1 MVVGQELQEKLRVL
15 KDILQGMGSV
25 VVAYSGGVDS
35 TFLAVT
41 AHDILGERSLAVTA
55 SSPSMAP
62 SELEEAVA
70 MAWQLG
76 LRHRV
81 IETQELLDPQYVAN
95 GPRRC
100 YFCKLEL
107 YTRLYPIASEEG
119 LAWVAS
125 GTNLDD
131 LGDYRPGLKAGQEYG
146 VRNPMVEAQLT
157 KEDIRSL
164 SRERGLS
171 TWDKPA
177 QPCLSSRIPF
187 GTPVSI
193 EALGRI
199 AKAEARL
206 KNLGLRRFRVRHHES
221 IARIEVDNE
230 DMALFLQPKIREKLV
245 ADMRSLGYLYVTLDL
260 AGFQT
265 GSLNVAL
272 KGKEGRA
279 PSASSGQ
286 ILRSHLASDAPV

>member
-1 MVVGQELQEKLRVL
+1 MVVVDQVIQEKLALL
-15 KDILQGMGSV
+15 KSILQDMESV

-35 TFLAVT
+35 TFLAAT
-41 AHDILGERSLAVTA
+41 AHDVLGERCLAVTA
-55 SSPSMAP
+55 SSASMAP
-62 SELEEAVA
+62 TELEEAVA
-70 MAWQLG
+70 LAEELG

-81 IETQELLDPQYVAN
+81 IQTQELSDPEYIAN

-100 YFCKLEL
+100 YFCKVEL
-107 YTRLYPIASEEG
+107 YAQLRPIATQEG

-146 VRNPMVEAQLT
+146 VRNPMVEAKLT

-187 GTPVSI
+187 GTPVSV
-193 EALGRI
+193 EVLGRI
-199 AKAEARL
+199 AQAEAQI
-206 KNLGLRRFRVRHHES
+206 KALGLRQFRVRHHDT
-221 IARIEVDNE
+221 IARIEVEQD
-230 DMALFLQPKIREKLV
+230 DMALLTKPDIREKLV
-245 ADMRSLGYLYVTLDL
+245 ADMRALGYLYVTLDL

-265 GSLNVAL
+265 GSLNAAL
-272 KGKEGRA
+272 KPWPRNN
-279 PSASSGQ
+279 
-286 ILRSHLASDAPV
+286 HT

>member
-1 MVVGQELQEKLRVL
+1 MVVVDQGLQKKLTILKGILQE
-15 KDILQGMGSV
+15 MGSV

-35 TFLAVT
+35 TLLAAT
-41 AHDILGERSLAVTA
+41 AHDVLGERSLAVTA

-62 SELEEAVA
+62 SELEDAVA
-70 MAWQLG
+70 LARKLG

-100 YFCKLEL
+100 YFCKVEL
-107 YTRLYPIASEEG
+107 YTHLHPIASEEG

-131 LGDYRPGLKAGQEYG
+131 LDDFRPGLKAGQEHG
-146 VRNPMVEAQLT
+146 VRNPMVEARLT
-157 KEDIRSL
+157 KEDIRAL
-164 SRERGLS
+164 SRERDLS

-187 GTPVSI
+187 GTPVSV

-199 AKAEARL
+199 ARAEALL
-206 KNLGLRRFRVRHHES
+206 KELGLRGFRVRHHET
-221 IARIEVDNE
+221 IARIEVEQE
-230 DMALFLQPKIREKLV
+230 DMALFLQPEIRERLV

-265 GSLNVAL
+265 GSLNAAL
-272 KGKEGRA
+272 KPKPGKDQA
-279 PSASSGQ
+279 
-286 ILRSHLASDAPV
+286 